1 MLHTSKQYPSQD
13 ATAFHVFGRVMSG
26 TSKYDVGDAV
36 LDYSHLQFFIFKIC
50 PVIIIMTFILIV
62 VYAGQQARILGENY
76 TIEDEED
83 SRVGTVRILSIFFL
97 PLS

>member
-26 TSKYDVGDAV
+26 TSKKLVFLCAY
-36 LDYSHLQFFIFKIC
+36 LLPIPLFFLGIL
-50 PVIIIMTFILIV
+50 FITLLFSLFSV

-83 SRVGTVRILSIFFL
+83 SRVGTVSNNG
-97 PLS
+97 S

>member
-26 TSKYDVGDAV
+26 
-36 LDYSHLQFFIFKIC
+36 
-50 PVIIIMTFILIV
+50 IIH
-62 VYAGQQARILGENY
+62 AGQQARILGENY

-83 SRVGTVRILSIFFL
+83 SRVGTVRTWFTLQVFQ
-97 PLS
+97 